1 MVHDYYI
8 GRQPIFNK
16 RQEVV
21 GYELLYRQRDGSWA
35 NVVDGDQA
43 TSHVIM
49 HSFWEL
55 GMSKVVG
62 DHKAFI
68 NVTRGFLLNKD
79 LLPPP
84 SPQLVIEILEDIM
97 IDDAVTAAVREIKDC
112 GYIIALDDFVYHED
126 LQPLIEMADIIKLDV
141 QELGCERIEEHLHLL
156 KRYPLK
162 LLAEKV
168 ETPEMFEHCSTLGF
182 DYYQGYFLCR
192 PRIIHGKRLPAN
204 RLNAMRLMAKL
215 QAPELDIHG
224 LEQLISHDPA
234 LSYRMLRYINSASFS
249 LSKSIQSIR
258 HAIIYLGEKEIRRWA
273 TLIALAGID
282 DKPDALVTTSL
293 IRARMCDLL
302 IAQEDSRQRD
312 SAFVV
317 GLFSTLDAMMDQ
329 PLNVVLESLP
339 LSPDIVDALLRREGP
354 YARVLD
360 ISLAYERGDWDT
372 LEQLAGDDSSSIP
385 SIYLEALSWAEETSR
400 SVHSA
405 MT

>member
-1 MVHDYYI
+1 MVQDYYI
-8 GRQPIFNK
+8 GRQPIFND
-16 RQEVV
+16 RQQVV
-21 GYELLYRQRDGSWA
+21 GYELLYRQRDGYWA

-68 NVTRGFLLNKD
+68 NVTKGFLLDKD

-84 SPQLVIEILEDIM
+84 SPQLVLEILEDIM
-97 IDDAVTAAVREIKDC
+97 IDDAITAAVRDLKDR

-126 LQPLIEMADIIKLDV
+126 LRPLVEMADIIKLDV
-141 QELGCERIEEHLHLL
+141 QELGCERLEEHLHLL
-156 KRYPLK
+156 KQYPLK

-168 ETPEMFEHCSTLGF
+168 ETPEMFEYCSSLGF

-192 PRIIHGKRLPAN
+192 PRILHGKRLPAN
-204 RLNAMRLMAKL
+204 RLNAMRMMAKL
-215 QAPELDIHG
+215 QSQELDIQG

-234 LSYRMLRYINSASFS
+234 LSYRMLRYINSAAFS
-249 LSKSIQSIR
+249 LRKNIQSIR

-282 DKPDALVTTSL
+282 DKPDALVNTSL

-302 IAQEDSRQRD
+302 TALDSPQQRD

-329 PLNVVLESLP
+329 PLDVVIEALP
-339 LSPDIVDALLRREGP
+339 LSPDIVAALLHREGP
-354 YARVLD
+354 YARVLE
-360 ISLAYERGDWDT
+360 ITLAYERGDWDT
-372 LEQLAGDDSSSIP
+372 LERLTGSGNSVSTV
-385 SIYLEALSWAEETSR
+385 YLEALGWAEETSR
-400 SVHSA
+400 RVHSSVA
-405 MT
+405 

>member
-1 MVHDYYI
+1 MVQDYYI
-8 GRQPIFNK
+8 GRQPIFNT

-21 GYELLYRQRDGSWA
+21 GYELLYRQRDGYWA
-35 NVVDGDQA
+35 NIVDGDQA

-55 GMSKVVG
+55 GMGKVVG

-68 NVTRGFLLNKD
+68 NVTRSFLLNKD

-84 SPQLVIEILEDIM
+84 SPQLVLEILEDII
-97 IDDAVTAAVREIKDC
+97 IDDSITAAVRELKNR
-112 GYIIALDDFVYHED
+112 GYVIALDDFVYHED
-126 LQPLIEMADIIKLDV
+126 LRPLIEMADIIKLDV
-141 QELGCERIEEHLHLL
+141 QELGCERIEEQLHLL
-156 KRYPLK
+156 KHYPLK

-168 ETPEMFEHCSTLGF
+168 ETPEMFEHCSRLGF

-192 PRIIHGKRLPAN
+192 PRILHGKRLPAN
-204 RLNAMRLMAKL
+204 RLNAMRMMAKL
-215 QAPELDIHG
+215 QSQELDIQG

-234 LSYRMLRYINSASFS
+234 LSYRMLRYINSAAFS

-302 IAQEDSRQRD
+302 TALEDPSRRD

-329 PLNVVLESLP
+329 PLDVALETLP
-339 LSPDIVDALLRREGP
+339 LSPDIIDALLRREGP
-354 YARVLD
+354 YARVLE
-360 ISLAYERGDWDT
+360 ITLAYERGDWDT
-372 LEQLAGDDSSSIP
+372 LEHLAGADNSSI
-385 SIYLEALSWAEETSR
+385 SAVYLEALGWAEETSR
-400 SVHSA
+400 HVHSSVA
-405 MT
+405 

>member
-1 MVHDYYI
+1 MVQDYYI
-8 GRQPIFNK
+8 GRQPIFND
-16 RQEVV
+16 RQQVV
-21 GYELLYRQRDGSWA
+21 GYELLYRQRDGYWA

-68 NVTRGFLLNKD
+68 NVTKGFLLDKD

-84 SPQLVIEILEDIM
+84 SPQLVLEILEDIM
-97 IDDAVTAAVREIKDC
+97 VDDAITAAVRDLKER
-112 GYIIALDDFVYHED
+112 GYTIALDDFVYHED
-126 LQPLIEMADIIKLDV
+126 LRPLVEMADIIKLDV
-141 QELGCERIEEHLHLL
+141 QELGCDRLEEHLHLL
-156 KRYPLK
+156 KRYPLR

-168 ETPEMFEHCSTLGF
+168 ETPEMFEHCSSLGF

-192 PRIIHGKRLPAN
+192 PRILHGKRLPAN
-204 RLNAMRLMAKL
+204 RLNAMRMMAKL
-215 QAPELDIHG
+215 QSQELDIEG

-234 LSYRMLRYINSASFS
+234 LSYRMLRYINSAAFS
-249 LSKSIQSIR
+249 LRKNIQSIR

-282 DKPDALVTTSL
+282 DKPDALVNTSL
-293 IRARMCDLL
+293 VRARMCDLL
-302 IAQEDSRQRD
+302 TALDNPQHRD

-329 PLNVVLESLP
+329 PLDVVLEALP
-339 LSPDIVDALLRREGP
+339 LSPDIVAALLHREGP
-354 YARVLD
+354 YSHVLE
-360 ISLAYERGDWDT
+360 ITLAHERGDWDT
-372 LEQLAGDDSSSIP
+372 LERLAGSANTISTV
-385 SIYLEALSWAEETSR
+385 YLEALGWAEETSR
-400 SVHSA
+400 RVHSSVA
-405 MT
+405 

>member
-1 MVHDYYI
+1 MVQDYYI
-8 GRQPIFNK
+8 GRQPIFND
-16 RQEVV
+16 RQQVV
-21 GYELLYRQRDGSWA
+21 GYELLYRQRDGYWA

-55 GMSKVVG
+55 GMGKVVG

-68 NVTRGFLLNKD
+68 NVTKGFLLDKD

-84 SPQLVIEILEDIM
+84 SPQLVLEILEDIM
-97 IDDAVTAAVREIKDC
+97 IDDAITAAVRDLKDR

-126 LQPLIEMADIIKLDV
+126 LRPLVEMADIIKLDV
-141 QELGCERIEEHLHLL
+141 QELGCERLEEHLHLL
-156 KRYPLK
+156 KQYPLK

-168 ETPEMFEHCSTLGF
+168 ETPEMFEYCSSLGF

-192 PRIIHGKRLPAN
+192 PRILHGKRLPAN
-204 RLNAMRLMAKL
+204 RLNAMRMMAKL
-215 QAPELDIHG
+215 QSQELDIQG

-234 LSYRMLRYINSASFS
+234 LSYRMLRYINSAAFS
-249 LSKSIQSIR
+249 LRKNIQSIR

-282 DKPDALVTTSL
+282 DKPDALVNTSL

-302 IAQEDSRQRD
+302 TALDSPQQRD

-329 PLNVVLESLP
+329 PLDVVIETLP
-339 LSPDIVDALLRREGP
+339 LSPDIVAALLHREGP
-354 YARVLD
+354 YARALE
-360 ISLAYERGDWDT
+360 ITLAYERGDWDT
-372 LEQLAGDDSSSIP
+372 LERLAGSGNTVSTV
-385 SIYLEALSWAEETSR
+385 YLEALGWAEETSR
-400 SVHSA
+400 RVHSSVA
-405 MT
+405 